1 MGASHSNPSDD
12 KNAKIKE
19 KLEIHRDKQQQEV
32 GNAQRT
38 QRDTGKKMLDKA
50 RRAAQLKG
58 HGPNPLGESS
68 DPKVMAKAMAKK
80 LKETNEEAVKEIAVK
95 GEAVEKATVEPLKT
109 VDGGKEEIKN
119 KLRDKKLQMKKDEA
133 KRLAIVDNIN
143 EKMIKDAEI
152 EARTIQPFEIGDDP
166 DKLREEKEK
175 KRKKM
180 EGQVLDVMVGGRRRK
195 RTRRRKKKSK
205 KKSKKKKSKKRR
217 KRKRKRT
224 KKKRRRRK
232 SRK

>member
-152 EARTIQPFEIGDDP
+152 EARTIQPFEIEDG
-166 DKLREEKEK
+166 KKIEK
-175 KRKKM
+175 RQQM
-180 EGQVLDVMVGGRRRK
+180 ENDTFEALGATGAKTGGRRRK

-205 KKSKKKKSKKRR
+205 KKKNKKSKKRR